1 MKDLRYNISLDI
13 IIPFIISGTAALSI
27 IVSYRL
33 TGYYLGKGMDPVW
46 PVAFWGIIMVL
57 FTFVFSFIIA
67 RMFIDPM
74 NRFIKK
80 TERLGVL
87 KKTDNKSSAVKQDEI
102 SRFSSVFDQ
111 VTELLGN
118 VEAKELFPDI
128 TGQSRVMRGV
138 FNKIVK
144 VAPTD
149 SSVLILGETGT
160 GKELVAKSIYEHS
173 LRSDKPFVAINCA
186 AIPENLIESELFGHE
201 KGAFTGAGSK
211 KIGRFEFADG
221 GVIFMDEIGDMPLA
235 TQAKVLR
242 AIEESQI
249 QRVGG
254 VKTIKINVRFI
265 AATNKNLALMVDQGK
280 FRQDLFFRLNVF
292 SVHLPA
298 LRERREDIP
307 ALVSR
312 FIKDQSAGNTT
323 KDVSPESMHLLTAY
337 NWPGNVRELKNAM
350 EAAYIM
356 ANNIIEPRHFPAVI
370 NIPGAWS
377 GNENH
382 KKNLPENLS
391 ENMEENLDQ
400 RLKKLEKGM
409 IIDALTRTGGVQINA
424 ARYLGIKERSLWH
437 RIKKLEID
445 AASFKADKAKKV
457 VIPPG

>member
-1 MKDLRYNISLDI
+1 MKDFRYNISLYI
-13 IIPFIISGTAALSI
+13 IIPFIVSGTAALSI

-46 PVAFWGIIMVL
+46 PVAFWGIIMVF

-67 RMFIDPM
+67 RMFVAPL
-74 NRFIKK
+74 NRFIKR

-87 KKTDNKSSAVKQDEI
+87 KKNIPDNKSAVKQDEI
-102 SRFSSVFDQ
+102 SRFSAVFDQ

-149 SSVLILGETGT
+149 SSVLISGETGT

-173 LRSDKPFVAINCA
+173 LRSVKPFVAINCA
-186 AIPENLIESELFGHE
+186 AIPENLIETELFGYE

-211 KIGRFEFADG
+211 KIGKFEAADG
-221 GVIFMDEIGDMPLA
+221 GTIFMDEIGDMPLE

-242 AIEESQI
+242 AIEEFQI

-254 VKTIKINVRFI
+254 IKTIKINVRFI

-292 SVHLPA
+292 FIHLPA

-312 FIKDQSAGNTT
+312 FINNHSNLT
-323 KDVSPESMHLLTAY
+323 KGSTNKNISPESMHLLTAY
-337 NWPGNVRELKNAM
+337 NWPGNVRELKNAI
-350 EAAYIM
+350 EAACIM
-356 ANNIIEPRHFPAVI
+356 ADNIIEPGHFPAVI

-382 KKNLPENLS
+382 KKNLS
-391 ENMEENLDQ
+391 ESMEENLEQ

-409 IIDALTRTGGVQINA
+409 IIDALTRTEGVQINA

-445 AASFKADKAKKV
+445 AGSFKADKAKKV
-457 VIPPG
+457 VVSS